1 GFLEQRNTRLLQ
13 LRQEA
18 VQRIAFITLVGIDT
32 EPHLRGCG
40 AYFVHPLD
48 IRIQVASKLEF
59 NRAHTR
65 IAPSNFSHRCR
76 LIRADSKG
84 SEQRP
89 RRFNSGQLPYRRP
102 RSTRLKFPKRAVER
116 VARTARGKQRSQLL
130 AREAALDRVA
140 VRLDRGEHA
149 IGGIVQIVNAGR
161 FTAPLY
167 ATVSQGNAS
176 DRRIVKGV
184 AGDTKG
190 RSKRKVFI
198 VHLKADTGLRSTHK
212 RDLKQSSI
220 FRAVAE

>member
-1 GFLEQRNTRLLQ
+1 QQ
-13 LRQEA
+13 A
-18 VQRIAFITLVGIDT
+18 VQRVAFIALVGIDT
-32 EPHLRGCG
+32 EPHVQARG
-40 AYFVHPLD
+40 AYFVDPLD
-48 IRIQVASKLEF
+48 IRSQVASKLELD
-59 NRAHTR
+59 RARTR
-65 IAPSNFSHRCR
+65 IASSNFSHRCW

-84 SEQRP
+84 SEQRA
-89 RRFNSGQLPYRRP
+89 RRFNSGELPHRRL

-130 AREAALDRVA
+130 ARETGLDRVA

-149 IGGIVQIVNAGR
+149 IGGIVQVVNAGR

-167 ATVSQGNAS
+167 ATVSQGNES